1 MGEKQADYI
10 RLGRRL
16 RFGEFE
22 ADFGQY
28 ELYRRRQN
36 GVPPNGADISR
47 VPLQRKPFQILEM
60 LLRRPGCLVTRQELA
75 HELWPEL
82 RVSFEKSLNTA
93 VNALRLA
100 LGDSPRDGRFVQTRP
115 GLGYRFVAPVEE
127 VASSRDTSATPISF
141 SAQQDCLTG
150 RYFLNKITSGDVH
163 KAIAYFRAALQDD
176 PGCALAY
183 AGLSEAHTLLA
194 LRGAA
199 RAGEVCQQARAL
211 AAMALQMSA
220 GLAEAHVA
228 LAQVKMTFDWDW
240 AGAQADCLRAREL
253 APRMGDVHRCYAALL
268 SALAHHEDAEGSARC
283 ACVLEPLSLAAGT
296 ALAWSF
302 YLAHNFAS
310 AEQQCWKMLTLEP
323 RFTSAQ
329 MILGMVY
336 EQQSA
341 YAEAL
346 IELEN
351 ARRSCDG
358 EAAPMAALGHA
369 FGKAG
374 DRQKAIDVLEQ
385 IGKSSWYSLA
395 IVHCGLAEKSR
406 AIEALERGIRERD
419 PLLLWVKVDPRL
431 EPIRE
436 HAAFERLLEK
446 VGLGA
451 MRAGARG

>member
-1 MGEKQADYI
+1 MGEMQTDYI
-10 RLGRRL
+10 RWGRRL

-22 ADFGQY
+22 ADFEQY
-28 ELYRRRQN
+28 ELYRRGQRT
-36 GVPPNGADISR
+36 
-47 VPLQRKPFQILEM
+47 PLQRKPFQILEM

-100 LGDSPRDGRFVQTRP
+100 LGDSPRDGRFVQTRS

-127 VASSRDTSATPISF
+127 VASGHETSAAAISP

-150 RYFLNKITSGDVH
+150 RYFLNKLASGDVH
-163 KAIAYFRAALQDD
+163 KGIAYFKAALQDD
-176 PGCALAY
+176 PECALAC
-183 AGLSEAHTLLA
+183 AGLSEAYTLLA
-194 LRGAA
+194 LRGAV
-199 RAGEVCQQARAL
+199 RAGDVCQQARAL
-211 AAMALQMSA
+211 ASLAQKSA
-220 GLAEAHVA
+220 GLAEAHVS

-253 APRMGDVHRCYAALL
+253 APRLGDVHRCYAALL
-268 SALAHHEDAEGSARC
+268 SALARHEDAEQSARC
-283 ACVLEPLSLAAGT
+283 ACELEPLSLAAGT

-302 YLAHNFAS
+302 YLAQNFS
-310 AEQQCWKMLTLEP
+310 GAERQCWKMLTLEP
-323 RFTSAQ
+323 RFTAAQ

-336 EQQSA
+336 ERQSA

-351 ARRSCDG
+351 ASRFCDG

-369 FGKAG
+369 FGKSG
-374 DRQKAIDVLEQ
+374 ERQKAIDILEH
-385 IGKSSWYSLA
+385 IGEFSWYSLA
-395 IVHCGLAEKSR
+395 VIHCGLAEQSR
-406 AIEALERGIRERD
+406 AMEALEHGLRERD

-431 EPIRE
+431 DPVRE

-446 VGLGA
+446 VGLGT
-451 MRAGARG
+451 MRANPGS